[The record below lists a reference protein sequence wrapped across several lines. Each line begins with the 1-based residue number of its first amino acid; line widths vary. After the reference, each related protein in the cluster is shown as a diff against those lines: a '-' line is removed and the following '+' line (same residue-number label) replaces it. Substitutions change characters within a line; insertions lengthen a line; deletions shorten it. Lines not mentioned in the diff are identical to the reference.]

1 MFSRAVYRILE
12 SLGVLFL
19 VSFFVF
25 SIAKIIPGDLALQL
39 TGVDGASKENIA
51 RVRQE
56 LGLDRPFYVQFWDW
70 LTNSLQGDF
79 GVSPL
84 TNRSIWIDVHAAL
97 PVSLQLASF
106 ALLFS
111 VILGTPIGIIAAVY
125 STSRIGQLIRTGLIV
140 ILSIPSFVIG
150 ALLVYFSSRYFPNLY
165 RSFFVRITEDLGENL
180 RVMML
185 PTLALGLALAG
196 VIAQVTRN
204 AVVQELN
211 QTYITTAR
219 AYGLPGRTIVLVYAL
234 RGAIVQIL
242 TVAALLFGSIVGG
255 TVITERVFSLPGL
268 GNLMV
273 KAIGNRDFNLAIVAI
288 LFITLTYL
296 ILNTLIDILAERL
309 DPRSK

>member
-1 MFSRAVYRILE
+1 MFRRTIYRVLD

-25 SIAKIIPGDLALQL
+25 SIAKVIPGDLALQL
-39 TGVDGASKENIA
+39 TGVDGATKENIA
-51 RVRQE
+51 RVRSE
-56 LGLDRPFYVQFWDW
+56 LGLDQPFYMQFWDW
-70 LTNSLQGDF
+70 LTKSLKGDF

-97 PVSLQLASF
+97 PVSLQLAAF
-106 ALLFS
+106 ALLFA
-111 VILGTPIGIIAAVY
+111 ITLGTPIGIIAAVY
-125 STSRIGQLIRTGLIV
+125 SSSRIGQAIRTGLIV

-150 ALLVYFSSRYFPNLY
+150 ALLVFFSSRYFPNLY
-165 RSFFVRITEDLGENL
+165 RSLFVRITENLGENL
-180 RVMML
+180 LVMTL
-185 PTLALGLALAG
+185 PTIALGLVLAG

-211 QTYITTAR
+211 QTYVTTAR

-242 TVAALLFGSIVGG
+242 TVAALLFGSVVGG

-273 KAIGNRDFNLAIVAI
+273 KAIGNRDFDLAIVAI
-288 LFITLTYL
+288 LFVTLTYL

>member
-1 MFSRAVYRILE
+1 MFSRSVYRILE

-39 TGVDGASKENIA
+39 TGVDGATKENIA
-51 RVRQE
+51 RVRLE
-56 LGLDRPFYVQFWDW
+56 LGLDKPFYLQFWNW
-70 LTNSLQGDF
+70 LMEVLRGDF

-84 TNRSIWIDVHAAL
+84 TNRSIWTDVHAAL
-97 PVSLQLASF
+97 PVSLQLAAF

-111 VILGTPIGIIAAVY
+111 VTLGTPIGIIAAVY
-125 STSRIGQLIRTGLIV
+125 STSRIGQAIRTGLIV

-150 ALLVYFSSRYFPNLY
+150 ALLVYFSSRYFPSLF
-165 RSFFVRITEDLGENL
+165 RSLFVRITEDLGENL
-180 RVMML
+180 RVMTL
-185 PTLALGLALAG
+185 PTIALGLALAG

-211 QTYITTAR
+211 QTYVTTAR

-273 KAIGNRDFNLAIVAI
+273 RAIGNRDFNLAIVAI
-288 LFITLTYL
+288 LFVTLTYL
-296 ILNTLIDILAERL
+296 VLNTLVDILAERL

>member
-19 VSFFVF
+19 VSFLVF
-25 SIAKIIPGDLALQL
+25 YIAKIIPGDLALQL

-51 RVRQE
+51 RVRLE
-56 LGLDRPFYVQFWDW
+56 LGLDRPFYVQFWEW
-70 LTNSLQGDF
+70 LTRSLQGDF

-150 ALLVYFSSRYFPNLY
+150 ALLVYFSSRYFPDLY
-165 RSFFVRITEDLGENL
+165 RSFFVRITENLGENL

-211 QTYITTAR
+211 QTYITTGR

>member
-1 MFSRAVYRILE
+1 MFSRTVYRILE

-39 TGVDGASKENIA
+39 TGVDGATAENIA
-51 RVRQE
+51 RVRSE
-56 LGLDRPFYVQFWDW
+56 LGLDQPFYVQFWDW
-70 LTNSLQGDF
+70 FTKSLHGDF

-84 TNRSIWIDVHAAL
+84 TNRSIWTDVHAAL
-97 PVSLQLASF
+97 PVSLQLATF

-111 VILGTPIGIIAAVY
+111 VTLGTPIGIIAAVY
-125 STSRIGQLIRTGLIV
+125 STSRIGQTIRTGLIV

-150 ALLVYFSSRYFPNLY
+150 ALLVFFSSRYFPNLY
-165 RSFFVRITEDLGENL
+165 RSLFVRITEDFGENL
-180 RVMML
+180 RVMTL
-185 PTLALGLALAG
+185 PTIALGLALAG

-211 QTYITTAR
+211 QTYVTTAR

-288 LFITLTYL
+288 LFVTLTYL